1 MNRNQFIE
9 LTMNNYFVSNTAAAG
24 FMAGIAMAACWCLL
38 LWLNQGRSE
47 ALIAIVDFLTGLPVV
62 FARRFDI
69 PKPLFYLLFFAY
81 WGLNGASIA
90 RLLRRRCP
98 LTR

>member
-1 MNRNQFIE
+1 MI
-9 LTMNNYFVSNTAAAG
+9 NYLAKNTAAAG
-24 FMAGIAMAACWCLL
+24 FLAGLAMAACSSLL

-47 ALIAIVDFLTGLPVV
+47 VVVAVIDFLAGLPVV
-62 FARRFDI
+62 FARQLDI

-90 RLLRRRCP
+90 RLIRRWCVSNR
-98 LTR
+98 